1 MIAVEHPL
9 DRRVRLTTA
18 TLEHFRGREFRW
30 GACDCAR
37 IAAWHLRQFGCRPQI
52 AKAGSY
58 KTAIGARA
66 ALKRLGH
73 DTLESALDALGLPRI
88 APAEAWVGDIV
99 MGDSGDAFGAL
110 GIYLGNG
117 AMLGFH
123 EDAAGAAVL
132 RRVHLGNAWRVA

>member
-1 MIAVEHPL
+1 MIADLHPM
-9 DRRVRLTTA
+9 DRRVQLTAA
-18 TLEHFRGREFRW
+18 TKDHFVGRDFRW
-30 GACDCAR
+30 GVCDCAR
-37 IAAWHLRQFGCRPQI
+37 IAAWHLRQFGHSPQI

-58 KTAIGARA
+58 KTALGAAA

-73 DTLESALDALGLPRI
+73 STLADALDAIGLPRI

-99 MGDSGDAFGAL
+99 MGESGDVFGAL

-123 EDAAGAAVL
+123 EDAPGAAVL
-132 RRVHLGNAWRVA
+132 RRVHLGTAWRVE